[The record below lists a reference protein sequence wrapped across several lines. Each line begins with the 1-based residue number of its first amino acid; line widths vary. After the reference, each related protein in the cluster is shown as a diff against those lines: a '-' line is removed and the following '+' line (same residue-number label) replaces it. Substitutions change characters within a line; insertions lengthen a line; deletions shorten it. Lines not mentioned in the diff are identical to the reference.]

1 MSILENIPLYLTYHR
16 INNIEDYDS
25 NKGVLKLYITLIIS
39 LLTIFITYRIDKAI
53 SLKEKAQRFSFKI
66 LCLTLIYIA
75 SNSLMQNFIY
85 TKILN
90 LFIILLFILSLFS
103 FFIQELI
110 DNKTKNK
117 NIKNM
122 IDMIIILLTCFFIYQ
137 IRSKL

>member
-1 MSILENIPLYLTYHR
+1 M
-16 INNIEDYDS
+16 
-25 NKGVLKLYITLIIS
+25 
-39 LLTIFITYRIDKAI
+39 
-53 SLKEKAQRFSFKI
+53 
-66 LCLTLIYIA
+66 IYIA

>member
-1 MSILENIPLYLTYHR
+1 M
-16 INNIEDYDS
+16 
-25 NKGVLKLYITLIIS
+25 KLYITLIIS

-53 SLKEKAQRFSFKI
+53 SLKEIAQRFSFKI

-110 DNKTKNK
+110 DNKIKNK

-122 IDMIIILLTCFFIYQ
+122 IDMIIILLTCFFIYL